1 MVVLMRAPRLML
13 ASTTVAIALSAGA
26 MGGPAHARDRRVIHV
41 SAERFSFSPS
51 EIVLEA
57 GEEVEL
63 RLASEDTAHGFHIAG
78 TDIDVVLPKRG
89 QGDVSVVVRLDE
101 PGRYEFECSKM
112 CGAGHDFM
120 RGTLVVRAPTGRDR

>member
-1 MVVLMRAPRLML
+1 MCAPRQTL
-13 ASTTVAIALSAGA
+13 ARIAVVIALSAGA
-26 MGGPAHARDRRVIHV
+26 ASGPARAQDRRVIHV

-51 EIVLEA
+51 EIVLES

-63 RLASEDTAHGFHIAG
+63 RLTSEDTAHGFHIAG

-89 QGDVSVVVRLDE
+89 QGDASVVVRLDA

-120 RGTLVVRAPTGRDR
+120 RGTLVARAPAGRDR